1 MLHIK
6 LHMFRLYLDQRLSA
20 VTDDIFRRFA
30 STVAEYEREVLRL
43 KLEIS
48 GQQRQLRAAGP
59 PGDAGRDRPE
69 DEPVGAQHVWTIE
82 EEQEVRGRNL
92 MVHITQEGGA
102 LGANNMVNKF
112 SASLNEELHSSDSQL
127 EGVKQEVDESH
138 MILEAL
144 VGAEMNSEQEAVLQN
159 FTIEEGPQVRG
170 QRFTAHL
177 KRDSELE
184 NTGTQTTRSLEAE
197 PQLADKQ
204 PKVFHVKEEV
214 DEDHMVIEDGVQN
227 FTKEVEQQVKGS
239 SLNLHIKREEGRASG
254 PEETDTKLTLSPPWQ
269 MKESKEN
276 PSSSQ
281 IQSYMD
287 DEPHPDLLS
296 RPEPGGTR
304 VLPDCNSNSDVHLE
318 LSNEYSSNAL
328 FESDDQLSSGT
339 QTTPP
344 ADQNL
349 LTCSSCGREFSSK
362 TSLKKHIRNNLRQ
375 DQDQMSCS
383 YRRQR
388 APFQIPSD
396 RFNCRVCG
404 SSFYSQGILLR
415 HAEGHCKE
423 PERQCGLCGNLLQ
436 STKTLIEHLRSHK
449 EVGSTCDVCGKKWS
463 SIRRMEIHRRVHTGE
478 KPYHCE
484 FCSLNFSRRESLER
498 HMKVHS
504 GERPHRS

>member
-1 MLHIK
+1 
-6 LHMFRLYLDQRLSA
+6 MFRLFKEE
-20 VTDDIFRRFA
+20 VTLHR
-30 STVAEYEREVLRL
+30 
-43 KLEIS
+43 
-48 GQQRQLRAAGP
+48 
-59 PGDAGRDRPE
+59 
-69 DEPVGAQHVWTIE
+69 GAQHVWTIE

-102 LGANNMVNKF
+102 LGVDDMVNKF
-112 SASLNEELHSSDSQL
+112 SASSNKELHSADSHL
-127 EGVKQEVDESH
+127 EGVKQEVDESR
-138 MILEAL
+138 MMLEAL
-144 VGAEMNSEQEAVLQN
+144 VGAEMNSEQEAVPQN
-159 FTIEEGPQVRG
+159 FTIEEEPQVRG
-170 QRFTAHL
+170 QSFTVPL
-177 KRDSELE
+177 KREMGGDSELDD
-184 NTGTQTTRSLEAE
+184 TDTQTSRSLEAE
-197 PQLADKQ
+197 PQLVDKR
-204 PKVFHVKEEV
+204 PKVFCVKEEV
-214 DEDHMVIEDGVQN
+214 DEDHMMIEDGVQD
-227 FTKEVEQQVKGS
+227 FTKEEEQQVKGS
-239 SLNLHIKREEGRASG
+239 SLNLHIKRAEGRASG
-254 PEETDTKLTLSPPWQ
+254 PEDTDTKLTLSPPWQ
-269 MKESKEN
+269 MESDEEEN

-281 IQSYMD
+281 IQSYME
-287 DEPHPDLLS
+287 DEPHPDILS

-304 VLPDCNSNSDVHLE
+304 TRPDCNSNSGVHLE
-318 LSNEYSSNAL
+318 LSREYSGNAL
-328 FESDDQLSSGT
+328 FEPGDQLSSGT

-362 TSLKKHIRNNLRQ
+362 TSLKKHIRNNVSQ
-375 DQDQMSCS
+375 DQEQMSCS

-396 RFNCRVCG
+396 RFNCRVCR

-423 PERQCGLCGNLLQ
+423 PERQCGLCGDLLQ

-504 GERPHRS
+504 GEQPHRS